1 MKKFLLILLSCSV
14 LSCGGDEEELIND
27 EDTEEVI
34 EEEGNGTDPCLNMYE
49 YTFSSEGDSISIY
62 SIEGHN
68 GLSVGNY
75 IISGST
81 SSSVM
86 YKLYYSDDGRHRGFY
101 TDWWYAACPDTKPH
115 GSRIDIVVQ
124 PNDTGEEREIPIHI
138 TYYDW
143 GGGGGKFIQEK

>member
-1 MKKFLLILLSCSV
+1 MKKFFLILIACSAF
-14 LSCGGDEEELIND
+14 SCGSSDEELIND
-27 EDTEEVI
+27 DDTDI
-34 EEEGNGTDPCLNMYE
+34 SIDGNGEDPCLNIYE

-62 SIEGHN
+62 SLEGHN

-75 IISGST
+75 SISGST

-86 YKLYYSDDGRHRGFY
+86 YELYYSDDGRHRGFY
-101 TDWWYAACPDTKPH
+101 TDWWYAACPDTESH